1 MRRLATTLGTAIA
14 LALPMSANASLIGD
28 TITCAQ
34 TGAGSTFTCSSSTAV
49 VGAGPEFSIGLA
61 PERDEMLINADANS
75 ITLSS
80 LQSLNLSQTILT
92 IGDLDWVG
100 SPGAYIT
107 GVSLLDN
114 VTGLSGSDISFTADS
129 VTFDLR
135 GTSWD
140 RFDTARITF
149 TTANQVPEPAT
160 LSLLGLALVGAGAAM
175 RRRKR

>member
-1 MRRLATTLGTAIA
+1 MRKLATTLGTAIA
-14 LALPMSANASLIGD
+14 FALPMSANASLIGD

-49 VGAGPEFSIGLA
+49 VGAGPEFRVGIA

-75 ITLSS
+75 ISLSS
-80 LQSLNLSQTILT
+80 LRSLTLSQTILT

-100 SPGAYIT
+100 APGTYIT
-107 GVSLLDN
+107 GVSLTDN
-114 VTGLSGSDISFTADS
+114 VTGLSASDLSFTADS

-140 RFDTARITF
+140 RFDTAQVTF
-149 TTANQVPEPAT
+149 TTANRIPEPAT
-160 LSLLGLALVGAGAAM
+160 LSLLGLALAGAGVAM
-175 RRRKR
+175 RRRKT